1 MKPSIRCLIVALVLF
16 AVAGNYRALYGQ
28 SLGSLP
34 AVDSLARFEAIPNDL
49 VFELLG
55 LPGNSIQQPG
65 TVSAILASLTS
76 AVDFKGNLAPGAAIT
91 LAPYQLIMGDSLEL
105 KDYVGNS
112 LVRILSNTQIS
123 LGTAPARDADSALD
137 WGAGLRIVILNS
149 GDGRVNKTYIDQLLN
164 AGDTLLKRFPLPNVG
179 STVSPSQLSDNT
191 KALKMSIDARNIML
205 KDSVDSVDVNALASY
220 LKRADSLGS
229 PISDSLK
236 AYLSTIKNNVQGR
249 ASLQAAKKSITQ
261 QKLTPA
267 WNSTSLEVN
276 LGTVYRANSAQVG
289 QSHFKAFRGWV
300 NGGIGTGNSQFIGQ
314 IGVEMDKGEAG
325 SGDSTAVTSALMYRI
340 GNQYARFGVGVNT
353 ENFNKGVISMLGE
366 IRVTGKT
373 WAVISFD
380 GQVASGARPIW
391 KPSLT
396 LKLPAGQFGSE

>member
-1 MKPSIRCLIVALVLF
+1 MKLSIRCSIVALALF
-16 AVAGNYRALYGQ
+16 VVTGNYRALHGQ

-105 KDYVGNS
+105 KDYVQNPM
-112 LVRILSNTQIS
+112 VRILANTQIS
-123 LGTAPARDADSALD
+123 LGTAPAHDADSALD
-137 WGAGLRIVILNS
+137 WGVGARIVIFNS
-149 GDGRVNKTYIDQLLN
+149 GDGRLNTTYIDQLLN
-164 AGDTLLKRFPLPNVG
+164 AGDTLLKKFPLPNIG
-179 STVSPSQLSDNT
+179 TTVSPSQLADNT
-191 KALKMSIDARNIML
+191 TALRMSIDARNMTL
-205 KDSVDSVDVNALASY
+205 RDSVDSADVNTLTAY
-220 LKRADSLGS
+220 LKRADSLAS

-236 AYLSTIKNNVQGR
+236 AYLTPIKNNVQGR
-249 ASLQAAKKSITQ
+249 VSLRAAKKSITQ
-261 QKLTPA
+261 QKLSPA
-267 WNSTSLEVN
+267 WNTASLEIN
-276 LGTVYRANSAQVG
+276 LGAVYRASSAQVG
-289 QSHFKAFRGWV
+289 QSHFKTFRGWV

-314 IGVEMDKGEAG
+314 IGVEMDKGESG

-353 ENFNKGVISMLGE
+353 ENLNRGVISMLGE

-380 GQVASGARPIW
+380 GQVASGARPVW